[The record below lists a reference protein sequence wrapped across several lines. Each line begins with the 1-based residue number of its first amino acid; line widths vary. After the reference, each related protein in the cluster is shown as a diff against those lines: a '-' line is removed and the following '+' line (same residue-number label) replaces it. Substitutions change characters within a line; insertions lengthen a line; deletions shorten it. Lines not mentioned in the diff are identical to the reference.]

1 LPGNVALA
9 VGPEIEY
16 LKISTGEEKYILAK
30 AKAEEIT
37 VKAGI
42 ENFEIIEEFLGE
54 ELVGKEYKPLFDYYQ
69 NAEIEGM
76 ENAYKIY
83 SADFV
88 TTEAGTGIVHIA
100 PAFGEDDLNLGR
112 KNNLPFIQHVS
123 MNGEFKP
130 EIKDFAGM
138 KVRKLEN
145 HSESDVEIIK
155 NLAHRGLLFHKEKVE
170 HSYPTC

>member
-1 LPGNVALA
+1 LA
-9 VGPEIEY
+9 VGSEIEY
-16 LKISTGEEKYILAK
+16 VKISVGEEKYILGK
-30 AKAEEIT
+30 EKVTEVME
-37 VKAGI
+37 KAGM
-42 ENFEIIEEFLGE
+42 ENFEVVEEIIGKD
-54 ELVGKEYKPLFDYYQ
+54 LVGKEYKPLFDYYQ
-69 NAEIEGM
+69 NAEIVGM